1 MSIDFQKNNFAS
13 LSVGDILQYNLL
25 PAALRN
31 EFSESLYM
39 MMELILTRLREDIIR
54 NSIFENLKYLV
65 FKYVFQQVVT
75 EAIHLCRYDDETY
88 TDETSY
94 SDLLS
99 YYNQQFHIGCH
110 FAIITLYVTHGM
122 RYYTA

>member
-1 MSIDFQKNNFAS
+1 MAVLGSENVRKIIVLDS
-13 LSVGDILQYNLL
+13 M
-25 PAALRN
+25 
-31 EFSESLYM
+31 EFNRKDRYM
-39 MMELILTRLREDIIR
+39 MMELILTRSREDIIR